1 MYVTQQKCEF
11 LYWVMRQ
18 WARSDDVTVWN
29 NRSLRDHCLKFVTY
43 TRNYIK
49 LQVKDFSLAT
59 ACNGLKRYVI
69 APLTKTDL
77 KRLKAAQLM
86 TPFLLLDLSYRSA
99 ADCEITT
106 AGNAS
111 RQNSFRGRKQWTSDR
126 QHAKLGSFL
135 SPSVFFNGKESWKNI
150 LIAGWIIYDIF
161 ICNSAS
167 PCWPSTNSN

>member
-11 LYWVMRQ
+11 LYWVMWQ

-59 ACNGLKRYVI
+59 ASNGIKRYVI

-77 KRLKAAQLM
+77 KRLKAAQPM
-86 TPFLLLDLSYRSA
+86 TPFLLLDLS
-99 ADCEITT
+99 
-106 AGNAS
+106 
-111 RQNSFRGRKQWTSDR
+111 
-126 QHAKLGSFL
+126 
-135 SPSVFFNGKESWKNI
+135 
-150 LIAGWIIYDIF
+150 
-161 ICNSAS
+161 
-167 PCWPSTNSN
+167 